1 MTGTSFFP
9 LYYSYIPT
17 KNFVKQ
23 IVLNIVYNY
32 RYRKTKLQ
40 TLVREFLGER
50 IQENTSGH
58 CSTEDSQ
65 ASMKLVQLKLA
76 NSVDF
81 GDAVL
86 LGRCNMEILKM
97 EPEKMTDDQRSL
109 KTEIQKY
116 ATSIFKY
123 VVKDKKTAAIVGNGE
138 VMNEYSKYL
147 TSSIN
152 IMDDENFSKN
162 DQVCNQVFNLKSAT
176 YINNI

>member
-1 MTGTSFFP
+1 MTGIAIFHFILQ
-9 LYYSYIPT
+9 LYSH
-17 KNFVKQ
+17 KNFLKQ
-23 IVLNIVYNY
+23 IVLNIVYIY

-76 NSVDF
+76 NSVGF

-97 EPEKMTDDQRSL
+97 EPEKMTDAQRSL

-123 VVKDKKTAAIVGNGE
+123 VVKDAKTATIVGNEE

-152 IMDDENFSKN
+152 IMDDENFGKN
-162 DQVCNQVFNLKSAT
+162 DQVCNQVFHLKSTT

>member
-1 MTGTSFFP
+1 M
-9 LYYSYIPT
+9 
-17 KNFVKQ
+17 
-23 IVLNIVYNY
+23 
-32 RYRKTKLQ
+32 
-40 TLVREFLGER
+40 REFLGER

-86 LGRCNMEILKM
+86 LGRCNMEILKL
-97 EPEKMTDDQRSL
+97 EPEKMTDDQKSL
-109 KTEIQKY
+109 KTEIKKY

-123 VVKDKKTAAIVGNGE
+123 VVKNKKTAAIVGNGE

-162 DQVCNQVFNLKSAT
+162 DQVCNQIFNLKST
-176 YINNI
+176 MYINI